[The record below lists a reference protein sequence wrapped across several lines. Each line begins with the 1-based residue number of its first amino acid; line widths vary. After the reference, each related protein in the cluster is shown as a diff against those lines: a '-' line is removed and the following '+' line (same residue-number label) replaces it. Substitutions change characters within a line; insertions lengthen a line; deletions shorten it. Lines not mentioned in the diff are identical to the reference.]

1 MKTLK
6 KVYMIERTK
15 SNTLGSKKHY
25 SELIDIE
32 LTYHS
37 LTNYN
42 VTNNERRRAV
52 MLDDTEMLT
61 VEEVAKQLKV
71 HIRTVRKWIQ
81 DGELIAMDIGRGY
94 RIRKSDLE
102 AFIKSRQTDKRKK

>member
-1 MKTLK
+1 M
-6 KVYMIERTK
+6 
-15 SNTLGSKKHY
+15 
-25 SELIDIE
+25 
-32 LTYHS
+32 
-37 LTNYN
+37 
-42 VTNNERRRAV
+42 A

-94 RIRKSDLE
+94 RISKSDLQ
-102 AFIKSRQTDKRKK
+102 AFIKSRQTDKRKKE